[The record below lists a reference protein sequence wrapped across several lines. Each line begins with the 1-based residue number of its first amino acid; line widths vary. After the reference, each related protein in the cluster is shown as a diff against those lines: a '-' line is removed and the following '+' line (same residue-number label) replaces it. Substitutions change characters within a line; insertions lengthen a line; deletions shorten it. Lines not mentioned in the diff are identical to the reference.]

1 MPELHQPLIPLRVD
15 YVCDSCG
22 KGKLYRPLS
31 KLEAVPTAG
40 GEGGLL
46 HVCPLCSTQYRLNQS
61 YPYMTYVNFYEFV
74 NDARAAVAAAKE
86 RKHDGH

>member
-22 KGKLYRPLS
+22 KGHLARPVA
-31 KLEAVPTAG
+31 KLEAVTG
-40 GEGGLL
+40 GDGSGLL
-46 HVCPLCSTQYRLNQS
+46 HICPLCSTHYRLPKS
-61 YPYMTYVNFYEFV
+61 YPYITYVNFYEFV

-86 RKHDGH
+86 RKQ